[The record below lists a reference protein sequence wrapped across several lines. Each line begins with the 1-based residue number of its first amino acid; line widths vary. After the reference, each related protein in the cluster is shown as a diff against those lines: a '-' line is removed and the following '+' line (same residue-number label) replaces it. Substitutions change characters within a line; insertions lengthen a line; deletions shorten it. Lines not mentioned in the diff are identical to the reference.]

1 LHLLLSRDAAKS
13 LALSSSSL
21 VVLVRIVVAEFVV
34 PLTPRRRD
42 CDGNN
47 FLFSTTTGAPT
58 PRPAP
63 ECFARARTKRGSARR
78 PHLIII
84 IIRVKAASLAK
95 VVARVTYYYVREF
108 SSLFFSA
115 LKFRVLNYGK
125 EKKRH
130 IKKQNFV
137 RTRHDTQTTLCAHTR
152 PGRGERGG
160 VKTKKKNERDH
171 RHQ

>member
-1 LHLLLSRDAAKS
+1 MGYRTLLFFVAISVAIFRFRVRQSILHLLLSRDAAKS

-34 PLTPRRRD
+34 PITPRRRD

-78 PHLIII
+78 PHLLIII
-84 IIRVKAASLAK
+84 LLRVKAASLAK
-95 VVARVTYYYVREF
+95 VVARVTYYYVRI
-108 SSLFFSA
+108 FFSF
-115 LKFRVLNYGK
+115 LFCPEV
-125 EKKRH
+125 
-130 IKKQNFV
+130 
-137 RTRHDTQTTLCAHTR
+137 
-152 PGRGERGG
+152 
-160 VKTKKKNERDH
+160 
-171 RHQ
+171 